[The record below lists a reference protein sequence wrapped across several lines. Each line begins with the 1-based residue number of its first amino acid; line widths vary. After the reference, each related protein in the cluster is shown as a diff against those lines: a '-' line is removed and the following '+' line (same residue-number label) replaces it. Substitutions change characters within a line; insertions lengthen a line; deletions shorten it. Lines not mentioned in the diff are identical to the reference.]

1 MKKRTIVGMTVAAAA
16 GTVGWCVTARR
27 RKSQV
32 DEIRCQVRRLL
43 AVRRDALEALR
54 KAAGAGEL
62 KPELLGPTPMAGI
75 SVESVRLENG
85 LLTLSIGNEG
95 AHAWLSDRPLDDLPV
110 HTQPWQGS
118 ARPGVLYT
126 ESLGDGWY
134 AGYICL
140 RWK

>member
-1 MKKRTIVGMTVAAAA
+1 MKKHTIIGMAVAAAA
-16 GTVGWCVTARR
+16 GTVGWCITARR

-32 DEIRCQVRRLL
+32 DEIRYQVRRLL
-43 AVRRDALEALR
+43 AAKRNELDALR
-54 KAAGAGEL
+54 KAAEAGEL
-62 KPELLGPTPMAGI
+62 KPELLGPVPMEGMD
-75 SVESVRLENG
+75 VEAVRLEDG
-85 LLTLSIGNEG
+85 LLTLSLGNKG
-95 AHAWLSDRPLDDLPV
+95 ARAWLSDRPLDELPV

-134 AGYICL
+134 AGYACL